1 MGKKCGSC
9 CWLFPISL
17 FPWPFNL
24 QALIL
29 TFSGMPSVPLSGHC
43 LTWTTATLS
52 YLSSLLW
59 GLLLLSLDCRA
70 HNDHPT
76 FMLQTLQLLFLG
88 RFRSFR
94 SLTYRILPSASPS
107 SFLVLLCFTRTE
119 FLHFFTEP
127 RPLHS
132 KPLHTVSPLPQTFLC
147 PFRFLG
153 KQCFS

>member
-1 MGKKCGSC
+1 MWKLLLTLPHLTLPVASQ
-9 CWLFPISL
+9 PPSL
-17 FPWPFNL
+17 DPDFFWD
-24 QALIL
+24 AICA
-29 TFSGMPSVPLSGHC
+29 TIRPLSHLDNC
-43 LTWTTATLS
+43 NTL
-52 YLSSLLW
+52 LPEFPALRLAP
-59 GLLLLSLDCRA
+59 LSLDCRA
-70 HNDHPT
+70 HDDHPT

-107 SFLVLLCFTRTE
+107 SFLVLLCFTCME